1 MGAFGRYIS
10 LTGSTL
16 MVRVPGDRQRNYPLR
31 HSRAAMLARDA
42 IAASLGL
49 THNLSRP
56 SHVGRQTKRASK
68 SKLSAG
74 LPSGVSFSEKYQ
86 LFGVC
91 WREGPLGNRTT
102 RYRSFSIST
111 YGSKSRACKEAISW
125 RNKMEVL
132 HYDNPREKRS
142 EPSK

>member
-68 SKLSAG
+68 SKLSDG

-102 RYRSFSIST
+102 RYRAFSISV
-111 YGSKSRACKEAISW
+111 YGTESRAREAAISW
-125 RNKMEVL
+125 RKKMEIL
-132 HYDNPREKRS
+132 HYDNPRKKPAE
-142 EPSK
+142 

>member
-1 MGAFGRYIS
+1 
-10 LTGSTL
+10 
-16 MVRVPGDRQRNYPLR
+16 
-31 HSRAAMLARDA
+31 MLARDA

-68 SKLSAG
+68 SKLSTG

-91 WREGPLGNRTT
+91 WRQGPVGSRTT
-102 RYRSFSIST
+102 RYRAFPISA
-111 YGSKSRACKEAISW
+111 YGSESRARKAAISW
-125 RNKMEVL
+125 REKMEIL
-132 HYDNPREKRS
+132 HYDNPRKKQAE
-142 EPSK
+142 